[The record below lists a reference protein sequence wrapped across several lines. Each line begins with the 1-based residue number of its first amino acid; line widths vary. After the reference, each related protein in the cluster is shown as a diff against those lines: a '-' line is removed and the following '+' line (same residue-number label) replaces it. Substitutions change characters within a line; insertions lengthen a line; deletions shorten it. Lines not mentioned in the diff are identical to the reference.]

1 MVERLAII
9 LFVLIVAAIGIG
21 LVRRRGIQRAQ
32 NAIQRLGI
40 TPSIPTIVY
49 FWSPRCHSCRN
60 AQKPILERIVE
71 EYGEKYLRLVAY
83 NVDESS
89 DIAKAWGV
97 MTIPTT
103 FIIDQSGEV
112 LFVNIGL
119 ATDGVLRR
127 QLKLQQ
133 ISQGEVQ

>member
-1 MVERLAII
+1 MYERLAII
-9 LFVLIVAAIGIG
+9 LFVLIVAAIGMG

-40 TPSIPTIVY
+40 TPGIPTIVY

-60 AQKPILERIVE
+60 AQKPILERMVE
-71 EYGEKYLRLVAY
+71 EYGEKYLRLISY
-83 NVDESS
+83 NVNESS

-97 MTIPTT
+97 MTITTT

-112 LFVNIGL
+112 LFANSGL
-119 ATDGVLRR
+119 TTDGVLHR
-127 QLKLQQ
+127 QLKLQH
-133 ISQGEVQ
+133 ISPGEVQ

>member
-1 MVERLAII
+1 MYERLAII
-9 LFVLIVAAIGIG
+9 LFVLIVAAIGMG

-40 TPSIPTIVY
+40 TPDIPTIVY
-49 FWSPRCHSCRN
+49 FWSPRCHLCRN
-60 AQKPILERIVE
+60 AQKPILERIAE
-71 EYGEKYLRLVAY
+71 EYGEKYLRLIAY

-103 FIIDQSGEV
+103 FIVDQGGEV
-112 LFVNIGL
+112 LFVNSGL

-127 QLKLQQ
+127 QLKLQH

>member
-1 MVERLAII
+1 MYERLAII
-9 LFVLIVAAIGIG
+9 LFVLIVAAIGMW

-32 NAIQRLGI
+32 NAIQGLGI
-40 TPSIPTIVY
+40 TPGISTIVY
-49 FWSPRCHSCRN
+49 FWSPRCHLCRN
-60 AQKPILERIVE
+60 AQKPILEHIVE
-71 EYGEKYLRLVAY
+71 EYGEKYLRLISY

-89 DIAKAWGV
+89 DMAKAWGV

-112 LFVNIGL
+112 LFVNSGL
-119 ATDGVLRR
+119 ATDGVLHR
-127 QLKLQQ
+127 QLKLQH

>member
-1 MVERLAII
+1 MYERLAII
-9 LFVLIVAAIGIG
+9 VFVLIVAAIGMG
-21 LVRRRGIQRAQ
+21 LIRRRGIQRAQ

-40 TPSIPTIVY
+40 TSGIPTIVY
-49 FWSPRCHSCRN
+49 FWSPRCHLCRN
-60 AQKPILERIVE
+60 AQKPILERIAE

-83 NVDESS
+83 NVDKSAE
-89 DIAKAWGV
+89 IAKAWGV

-103 FIIDQSGEV
+103 FIVDQSGEV

-119 ATDGVLRR
+119 ATDGVLHR
-127 QLKLQQ
+127 QLKLQH

>member
-1 MVERLAII
+1 MYERLAIV
-9 LFVLIVAAIGIG
+9 LFALIVAAIGMG

-32 NAIQRLGI
+32 NAMQRLGI
-40 TPSIPTIVY
+40 TPGIPTIVY
-49 FWSPRCHSCRN
+49 FWSPRCQSCRN

-71 EYGEKYLRLVAY
+71 EYGEKYLQLISY

-103 FIIDQSGEV
+103 FIIDQRGEI
-112 LFVNIGL
+112 LFVNAGL
-119 ATDGVLRR
+119 ATDGVLHR
-127 QLKLQQ
+127 QLKLQH
-133 ISQGEVQ
+133 ISQGG